1 MGEILTRT
9 ARLFARP
16 SFMEG
21 FARVIDIGGTLNI
34 YNVDE
39 TEQEADAKALSS
51 DWWAIGDDLRYS
63 LHEYQEKES
72 KNLIRS

>member
-1 MGEILTRT
+1 MGEILRRT

-16 SFMEG
+16 SFAEG
-21 FARVIDIGGTLNI
+21 VARVIDIGGTLNI
-34 YNVDE
+34 YNRDV

-63 LHEYQEKES
+63 LQKHQEES
-72 KNLIRS
+72 KNPVRP